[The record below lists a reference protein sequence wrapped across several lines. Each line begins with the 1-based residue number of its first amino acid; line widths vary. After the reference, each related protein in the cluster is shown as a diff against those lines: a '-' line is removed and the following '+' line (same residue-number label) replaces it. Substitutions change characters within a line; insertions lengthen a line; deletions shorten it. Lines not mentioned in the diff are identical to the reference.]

1 MPTSMKFLPKKEKRR
16 VFSQV
21 KIISQDLTTEGLFT
35 KVSRQK
41 KKPIKKTWNRNNQI
55 TDSTENVDVK
65 KAALLPRQTC

>member
-1 MPTSMKFLPKKEKRR
+1 MPTSMKFLPKKEKCR

-41 KKPIKKTWNRNNQI
+41 KKKKPLRKLGSETTKSLIQQKTWM
-55 TDSTENVDVK
+55 
-65 KAALLPRQTC
+65 